1 MVSFLRSFSFWFFIL
16 SLIMDWLSLL
26 LMTNFVST
34 YRVMF
39 IHINVIASSMATCVV
54 FISKFVFLSSKDV
67 LTS

>member
-39 IHINVIASSMATCVV
+39 IHINVIASSMAACVV
-54 FISKFVFLSSKDV
+54 SKFVFLSSKDV